1 MTDLQK
7 SNDDFISDYLSKKK
21 ESFNLLSKIVSMTCT
36 IEKDFLSLF
45 LFSFF
50 AITFVFQLLANKTM
64 TFFVEN
70 VRPLVSSETV
80 SFLSSRSSFYS
91 DKEIISLLTTA
102 VPSEILKP
110 ELLTQMTLLN
120 EMAFNFLLFKTF
132 IFVILFASLI
142 LVYKT
147 FAEKLIVSSEFLFA
161 LTFSYIYVCSCL
173 AFMIFSYLDSS
184 LINHFSGLIHG
195 FFIFGYSIGVL
206 NTLFYLQ
213 RIQYKVPNVNF
224 YSIIDLKKERDT
236 LEKTIA
242 EIEDEIKQSP
252 ELLTLLNKQ
261 LLKSKDKKEIER
273 INEFFDSFKNG
284 DSNVKNFDRNKKIID
299 SLKDN

>member
-7 SNDDFISDYLSKKK
+7 SNDDFISDYLSTKK

-50 AITFVFQLLANKTM
+50 AITFVFQMLANKTM

-120 EMAFNFLLFKTF
+120 EMAFNFFAFKTF
-132 IFVILFASLI
+132 VFVVLLASII

-147 FAEKLIVSSEFLFA
+147 FVNKLIVSSEFLFA
-161 LTFSYIYVCSCL
+161 LTFSYIYVCACL

-195 FFIFGYSIGVL
+195 FFIFGYSIGIL
-206 NTLFYLQ
+206 NTIIFLQ

-273 INEFFDSFKNG
+273 INEFFDSFKNS
-284 DSNVKNFDRNKKIID
+284 DSNLKNFDRNKKIIN
-299 SLKDN
+299 SLKD

>member
-50 AITFVFQLLANKTM
+50 AITFVFQMLANKTM

-120 EMAFNFLLFKTF
+120 EMAFNFVAFKTF
-132 IFVILFASLI
+132 VFVILIASII

-147 FAEKLIVSSEFLFA
+147 FTNKLIVSSEFMFA
-161 LTFSYIYVCSCL
+161 LTFSYIYVCACL
-173 AFMIFSYLDSS
+173 AFLIFSYFDSS

-195 FFIFGYSIGVL
+195 FFVFGYSIGIL
-206 NTLFYLQ
+206 NTIIFLQ

-224 YSIIDLKKERDT
+224 YSIIELKKERDT
-236 LEKTIA
+236 LEKKIS
-242 EIEDEIKQSP
+242 EFEDEIKQSP
-252 ELLTLLNKQ
+252 KLLTLLNEQ

-284 DSNVKNFDRNKKIID
+284 DYNMKNFDNNKKFID
-299 SLKDN
+299 SLKEK

>member
-1 MTDLQK
+1 
-7 SNDDFISDYLSKKK
+7 
-21 ESFNLLSKIVSMTCT
+21 
-36 IEKDFLSLF
+36 
-45 LFSFF
+45 
-50 AITFVFQLLANKTM
+50 
-64 TFFVEN
+64 
-70 VRPLVSSETV
+70 
-80 SFLSSRSSFYS
+80 
-91 DKEIISLLTTA
+91 
-102 VPSEILKP
+102 
-110 ELLTQMTLLN
+110 MTLLN

-284 DSNVKNFDRNKKIID
+284 DSNVKNFDRNKEIIN